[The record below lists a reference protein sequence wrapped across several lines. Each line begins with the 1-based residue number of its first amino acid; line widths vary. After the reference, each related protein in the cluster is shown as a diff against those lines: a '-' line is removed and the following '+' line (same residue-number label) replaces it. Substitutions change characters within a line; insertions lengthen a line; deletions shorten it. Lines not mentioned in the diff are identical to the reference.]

1 MSIVLIEVKY
11 APINVSL
18 HGYETYRCM
27 SSQYSSSETALCI
40 SIRCIPQACFLMW
53 CLSMSGFSGIDLP
66 CIDLH
71 DIVFRSIKKSPT
83 SMSRCIGHADTSHD
97 KPTARQ
103 RSYDERYAA
112 PHWHFWSYLLMEEM
126 GYIAHTP
133 SPYRL
138 LAAVCYAQRA
148 GEDRLEQDLLSQW
161 PCAWHGL
168 PFCQQSLVMRR
179 SSHKR
184 ALVWCQAS
192 R

>member
-1 MSIVLIEVKY
+1 
-11 APINVSL
+11 
-18 HGYETYRCM
+18 
-27 SSQYSSSETALCI
+27 
-40 SIRCIPQACFLMW
+40 
-53 CLSMSGFSGIDLP
+53 MSGFSGIDLPCIDLLCIDLPCIDLPCIDLP

-83 SMSRCIGHADTSHD
+83 SMSCCIGHAYTSHG
-97 KPTARQ
+97 KPTSRQ
-103 RSYDERYAA
+103 RPYDEQYAA

-161 PCAWHGL
+161 HCAWHGL

-179 SSHKR
+179 SSHER

>member
-1 MSIVLIEVKY
+1 MSRCMGMRHTAACHRNTAPQKQPY
-11 APINVSL
+11 ASRYAASHKHVFRCDVYQCLVFQAS
-18 HGYETYRCM
+18 TYRASFCM
-27 SSQYSSSETALCI
+27 TS
-40 SIRCIPQACFLMW
+40 
-53 CLSMSGFSGIDLP
+53 FSGT
-66 CIDLH
+66 
-71 DIVFRSIKKSPT
+71 SKKSPT
-83 SMSRCIGHADTSHD
+83 SMSRCMGHAYTSHD
-97 KPTARQ
+97 KPTSRQ

-126 GYIAHTP
+126 RYIAHTP